1 MRALVLGGAGGMGQG
16 VARDLI
22 KQQQVTDVVLGDL
35 YPDPERLAPK
45 LRDSE
50 KVNLIKMD
58 VNDHDGMVNTFKEI
72 DVVINCAGPFYK
84 TAVPVAKAAVEAKVN
99 YIDICDDYEGTEIL
113 FNSEIDKMAREAGI
127 TVLTGMGSD
136 PGTNNVLVKWY
147 ADRLDSVDE
156 IYLYWVVSI
165 AELAGAAWDHSLHMT
180 LGKIPQYLNGELVHV
195 EGGTEVVAEEFLEP
209 LGTCHVRY
217 VGHPQPLT
225 IPKYIKGVKNVII
238 KGALIPQWVDELI
251 KEQKDTGFWQIIKT
265 ISNGELVHVEGGTEV
280 VAEEFL
286 EPLGTCHVRYVGH
299 PQPLTI
305 PKYIKGVKNVV
316 IKGAL
321 IPQWVDE
328 LIKQQ
333 KDTGFLGKEPIDI
346 KGTRVTPYDLALK
359 LWETIPEGRD
369 NGPQASG
376 LKVIVKGERDG
387 KKVTYTADM
396 VGRMAPG
403 TGLPAS
409 IAALMMDAGDVTEKG
424 VVAPEGCIDPDK
436 FLAAFLK
443 RGARI
448 HQTEKISS
456 MLEV

>member
-22 KQQQVTDVVLGDL
+22 KQQQVTGVVLGDL

-50 KVNLIKMD
+50 KITLIKMD
-58 VNDHDGMVNTFKEI
+58 VSDHDGMVNTFKDI

-84 TAVPVAKAAVEAKVN
+84 TAVPVARAAVEAKVN

-113 FNSEIDKMAREAGI
+113 FNSEIDKIAREAGI

-195 EGGTEVVAEEFLEP
+195 EGGTGEVAVELLEP
-209 LGTCHVRY
+209 LGTCHLRY

-225 IPKYIKGVKNVII
+225 IPKYIKGVRNVVI
-238 KGALIPQWVDELI
+238 KGALIPKWVDELI
-251 KEQKDTGFWQIIKT
+251 KEQKDTG
-265 ISNGELVHVEGGTEV
+265 SLS
-280 VAEEFL
+280 
-286 EPLGTCHVRYVGH
+286 
-299 PQPLTI
+299 
-305 PKYIKGVKNVV
+305 
-316 IKGAL
+316 
-321 IPQWVDE
+321 
-328 LIKQQ
+328 
-333 KDTGFLGKEPIDI
+333 KEAIDI
-346 KGTRVTPYDLALK
+346 KGTKVVPYDLTLK

-376 LKVIVKGERDG
+376 LKVIVTGQRDG
-387 KKVTYTADM
+387 NKVTYTADM

-409 IAALMMDAGDVTEKG
+409 IAALMMDSGDVTEKG
-424 VVAPEGCIDPDK
+424 VVAPEGCIDPAK

-443 RGARI
+443 RGAKI
-448 HQTEKISS
+448 HQTETISS
-456 MLEV
+456 LLHV

>member
-1 MRALVLGGAGGMGQG
+1 MRAFVLGGAGGMGQG

-22 KQQQVTDVVLGDL
+22 KQQRVTEVVLGDL
-35 YPDPERLAPK
+35 YPDPARLTPK

-50 KVNLIKMD
+50 KVNLIETD
-58 VNDHDGMVNTFKEI
+58 VNDHSRMVSLFQNT

-113 FNSEIDKMAREAGI
+113 FNSEIDSIAREAGI

-147 ADRLDSVDE
+147 ADHLDSVEE

-195 EGGTEVVAEEFLEP
+195 EGGTGEMDAEFLEP
-209 LGTCHVRY
+209 LGTCHLRY

-238 KGALIPQWVDELI
+238 KGALIPL
-251 KEQKDTGFWQIIKT
+251 
-265 ISNGELVHVEGGTEV
+265 
-280 VAEEFL
+280 
-286 EPLGTCHVRYVGH
+286 
-299 PQPLTI
+299 
-305 PKYIKGVKNVV
+305 
-316 IKGAL
+316 
-321 IPQWVDE
+321 WVDE

-333 KDTGFLGKEPIDI
+333 KDTGFLRTDSIDL
-346 KGTRVTPYDLALK
+346 KGTTVTPYDLALK
-359 LWETIPEGRD
+359 LWETIPKGRD
-369 NGPQASG
+369 NGPQSSG
-376 LKVIVKGERDG
+376 LKVIVKGSRG
-387 KKVTYTADM
+387 GNAVTYTADM

-409 IAALMMDAGDVTEKG
+409 IAALMMNEGIVTRKG
-424 VVAPEGCIDPDK
+424 VVAPEGCIDPAK
-436 FLAAFLK
+436 FLAEFLK

-448 HQTEKISS
+448 HQSETIAS
-456 MLEV
+456 MLQV

>member
-1 MRALVLGGAGGMGQG
+1 MRAFVLGGAGGMGQG

-22 KQQQVTDVVLGDL
+22 KQPQVTDVVLGDL
-35 YPDPERLAPK
+35 YPNPERLAPK

-50 KVNLIKMD
+50 KVRLIKMD
-58 VNDHDGMVNTFKEI
+58 VNDHAAMVSAFQGI

-84 TAVPVAKAAVEAKVN
+84 TAVPVARAAVDARVN

-113 FNSEIDKMAREAGI
+113 FNSETDKMAREAGI

-147 ADRLDSVDE
+147 ADRLDSVDDV
-156 IYLYWVVSI
+156 YLYWVVSI

-180 LGKIPQYLNGELVHV
+180 LGQIPQYLNGELVHV
-195 EGGTEVVAEEFLEP
+195 EGGTGETAEQFLEP

-225 IPKYIKGVKNVII
+225 IPKYLKGVKNVII
-238 KGALIPQWVDELI
+238 KGALIPLWVDELI
-251 KEQKDTGFWQIIKT
+251 K
-265 ISNGELVHVEGGTEV
+265 L
-280 VAEEFL
+280 
-286 EPLGTCHVRYVGH
+286 
-299 PQPLTI
+299 
-305 PKYIKGVKNVV
+305 
-316 IKGAL
+316 
-321 IPQWVDE
+321 
-328 LIKQQ
+328 Q
-333 KDTGFLGKEPIDI
+333 KDTGFLGKEPIDL
-346 KGTRVTPYDLALK
+346 KGITVTPYDLALK
-359 LWETIPEGRD
+359 LWETIPQGRD

-376 LKVIVKGERDG
+376 LKVIVKGERAG

-403 TGLPAS
+403 TGLPAA
-409 IAALMMDAGDVTEKG
+409 IAALMMDAGHVTEKG
-424 VVAPEGCIDPDK
+424 VVAPEGCIDPGE

-448 HQTEKISS
+448 HQTETISS
-456 MLEV
+456 TFEV

>member
-22 KQQQVTDVVLGDL
+22 KQQQVTNVVLGDL
-35 YPDPERLAPK
+35 YPDPERLALK

-58 VNDHDGMVNTFKEI
+58 VNDHGGMVNAFKEI

-147 ADRLDSVDE
+147 ADRLDRVDE

-180 LGKIPQYLNGELVHV
+180 LGKIPQYLNGELVQV
-195 EGGTEVVAEEFLEP
+195 EGGTEE
-209 LGTCHVRY
+209 
-217 VGHPQPLT
+217 
-225 IPKYIKGVKNVII
+225 
-238 KGALIPQWVDELI
+238 
-251 KEQKDTGFWQIIKT
+251 
-265 ISNGELVHVEGGTEV
+265 

-333 KDTGFLGKEPIDI
+333 KDTGFLGKESIDI

-359 LWETIPEGRD
+359 LWKTIPEGKD

-436 FLAAFLK
+436 FLAAFIK

>member
-22 KQQQVTDVVLGDL
+22 KQQQVTSVVLADL

-45 LRDSE
+45 LRASE

-58 VNDHDGMVNTFKEI
+58 VNDHASMVNTFKEI

-99 YIDICDDYEGTEIL
+99 YIDICDDYEGTEVL
-113 FNSEIDKMAREAGI
+113 FNSGIDKLAREAGI

-147 ADRLDSVDE
+147 ADRLDTVDE

-180 LGKIPQYLNGELVHV
+180 LGKIPQYIDGELVHV
-195 EGGTEVVAEEFLEP
+195 EGGTGDVAADFLEP
-209 LGTCHVRY
+209 LGTCVLRY

-238 KGALIPQWVDELI
+238 KGALIPLWVDEM
-251 KEQKDTGFWQIIKT
+251 
-265 ISNGELVHVEGGTEV
+265 
-280 VAEEFL
+280 
-286 EPLGTCHVRYVGH
+286 
-299 PQPLTI
+299 
-305 PKYIKGVKNVV
+305 
-316 IKGAL
+316 
-321 IPQWVDE
+321 
-328 LIKQQ
+328 IKQQ
-333 KDTGFLGKEPIDI
+333 KDTGFLGTDPIDI
-346 KGTRVTPYDLALK
+346 KGTSVTPYDLALK
-359 LWETIPEGRD
+359 LWKTIPEGRD

-376 LKVIVKGERDG
+376 LKVIVKGQRDG

-409 IAALMMDAGDVTEKG
+409 IAALMMNAGDVTEKG
-424 VVAPEGCIDPDK
+424 VVAPEGCIDPTK

-448 HQTEKISS
+448 HQTENIAS
-456 MLEV
+456 LLDV

>member
-1 MRALVLGGAGGMGQG
+1 MRAIVLGGAGGMGQG

-22 KQQQVTDVVLGDL
+22 KQQQVTDVILADL

-50 KVNLIKMD
+50 KATLIKLD
-58 VNDHDGMVNTFKEI
+58 VNDHDAMVNTFKEI

-84 TAVPVAKAAVEAKVN
+84 TAVPVAKAAVEAKKN

-113 FNSEIDKMAREAGI
+113 FNSDIDKMAKEAGI

-147 ADRLDSVDE
+147 ADRLDTVDE

-180 LGKIPQYLNGELVHV
+180 LGKIPQYIDGELVYV
-195 EGGTEVVAEEFLEP
+195 EGGTEEVAEKFLEP

-225 IPKYIKGVKNVII
+225 LPRYIKGVKNVII
-238 KGALIPQWVDELI
+238 KGALIPLWVDELI
-251 KEQKDTGFWQIIKT
+251 KDQKNTG
-265 ISNGELVHVEGGTEV
+265 L
-280 VAEEFL
+280 
-286 EPLGTCHVRYVGH
+286 LGT
-299 PQPLTI
+299 
-305 PKYIKGVKNVV
+305 
-316 IKGAL
+316 
-321 IPQWVDE
+321 
-328 LIKQQ
+328 
-333 KDTGFLGKEPIDI
+333 EPIDI
-346 KGTRVTPYDLALK
+346 KGTKVAPYDLALK
-359 LWETIPEGRD
+359 LWETIPKGRD
-369 NGPQASG
+369 NGPQSSG

-387 KKVTYTADM
+387 KKVIYTADM

-409 IAALMMDAGDVTEKG
+409 IASLMMDAGDVTVKG
-424 VVAPEGCIDPDK
+424 VVAPEGCIDPGK
-436 FLAAFLK
+436 FLGAFLK

-456 MLEV
+456 MFEV

>member
-1 MRALVLGGAGGMGQG
+1 MRILVLGGAGGMGQG

-22 KQQQVTDVVLGDL
+22 KQKQITSVILGDL
-35 YPDPERLAPK
+35 YPDPDRLAEK
-45 LRDSE
+45 LRASE
-50 KVNLIKMD
+50 KVSLIKMD
-58 VNDHDGMVNTFKEI
+58 VNDHSGMVDSIKEA

-84 TAVPVAKAAVEAKVN
+84 TAVPVARAAVEAKVN

-113 FNSEIDKMAREAGI
+113 FSSDIDAAAKEAGI

-147 ADRLDSVDE
+147 SDRLDRVDD

-180 LGKIPQYLNGELVHV
+180 LGQIPQYLDGKLQYV
-195 EGGTEVVAEEFLEP
+195 EGGTEVEPEQFLEP

-225 IPKYIKGVKNVII
+225 IP
-238 KGALIPQWVDELI
+238 
-251 KEQKDTGFWQIIKT
+251 
-265 ISNGELVHVEGGTEV
+265 
-280 VAEEFL
+280 
-286 EPLGTCHVRYVGH
+286 R
-299 PQPLTI
+299 
-305 PKYIKGVKNVV
+305 YIKGVKNVV

-321 IPQWVDE
+321 IPLWVDE
-328 LIKQQ
+328 LIKEQ
-333 KDTGFLGKEPIDI
+333 KDTGLLSKEPIEI
-346 KGTRVTPYDLALK
+346 NGKEIIPYDLALK
-359 LWETIPEGRD
+359 LWGTIPEGRD
-369 NGPQASG
+369 NGPQSSG

-387 KKVTYTADM
+387 NQVIYTADM

-409 IAALMMDAGDVTEKG
+409 IAALMMNDGDVTAKG
-424 VVAPEGCIDPDK
+424 VVAPEGCIDPEK
-436 FLAAFLK
+436 FLSAFLK

-456 MLEV
+456 MFEV

>member
-1 MRALVLGGAGGMGQG
+1 MRAFVLGGVGGMGQG

-22 KQQQVTDVVLGDL
+22 KQEPVTYVVLGDL

-45 LRDSE
+45 LRESA
-50 KVNLIKMD
+50 KVTLIKMD
-58 VNDHDGMVNTFKEI
+58 VNDHNGMVNTFKDS

-84 TAVPVAKAAVEAKVN
+84 TAVPVARAAIEARVN

-113 FNSEIDKMAREAGI
+113 FNSKIDEMAKEAGI

-147 ADRLDSVDE
+147 ADRLDSVEE
-156 IYLYWVVSI
+156 IYLYWVVAI
-165 AELAGAAWDHSLHMT
+165 AELSGAAWDHGLHMT
-180 LGKIPQYLNGELVHV
+180 LGKIPQYINGKLVHV
-195 EGGTEVVAEEFLEP
+195 EGGTEAVAEEFLEP

-238 KGALIPQWVDELI
+238 KGALIPPWVDELI
-251 KEQKDTGFWQIIKT
+251 KEQKDMGLLSKKPKDI
-265 ISNGELVHVEGGTEV
+265 NGT
-280 VAEEFL
+280 
-286 EPLGTCHVRYVGH
+286 T
-299 PQPLTI
+299 
-305 PKYIKGVKNVV
+305 V
-316 IKGAL
+316 I
-321 IPQWVDE
+321 
-328 LIKQQ
+328 
-333 KDTGFLGKEPIDI
+333 
-346 KGTRVTPYDLALK
+346 PYDLTLK

-369 NGPQASG
+369 KGPQSSG
-376 LKVIVKGERDG
+376 LKVIVKGERGG

-424 VVAPEGCIDPDK
+424 VTAPEGCIDPDK

-443 RGARI
+443 RGAII

-456 MLEV
+456 MFEV